1 MDRIT
6 KTAAALAM
14 AAFLVVVPSFGQSG
28 QSAKEDLKDA
38 GKHTKK
44 AAVSTGKAVK
54 KGSKKAVNKTADV
67 TAKGAQKVKEKTK
80 P

>member
-6 KTAAALAM
+6 KAAAALTLAV
-14 AAFLVVVPSFGQSG
+14 FLVAAPSFGQAG

-38 GKHTKK
+38 GKETKK

-54 KGSKKAVNKTADV
+54 KGSKKAVHKTADA
-67 TAKGAQKVKEKTK
+67 TAKGAEKVKEKTK

>member
-1 MDRIT
+1 MYKIA
-6 KTAAALAM
+6 KAATAVAL
-14 AAFLVVVPSFGQSG
+14 AAFLMAAASFGRSG

-38 GKHTKK
+38 GKESKK

-54 KGSKKAVNKTADV
+54 KGSKKVVNKTADA
-67 TAKGAQKVKEKTK
+67 TAKGAEKVKEKTK

>member
-1 MDRIT
+1 MYKIA
-6 KTAAALAM
+6 KTATAVTLAALLM
-14 AAFLVVVPSFGQSG
+14 AAPSFGRPG

-38 GKHTKK
+38 GKESKK

-54 KGSKKAVNKTADV
+54 KGSKKAVNKTADA
-67 TAKGAQKVKEKTK
+67 TAKGAEKVKEKTK